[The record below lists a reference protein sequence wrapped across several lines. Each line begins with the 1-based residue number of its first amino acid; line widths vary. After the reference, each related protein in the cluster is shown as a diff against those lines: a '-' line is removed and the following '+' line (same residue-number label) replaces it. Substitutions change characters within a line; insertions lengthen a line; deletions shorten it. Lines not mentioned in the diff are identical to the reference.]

1 MNKKELEQY
10 YQELREQLVEVSE
23 GDDKEKRA
31 EIWEKYKEVQKKL
44 MADREGIPAE
54 YRSNDIEIRVLK

>member
-1 MNKKELEQY
+1 MNKEELQKY
-10 YQELREQLVEVSE
+10 FDELREQFAQAS
-23 GDDKEKRA
+23 DDKEKRA